1 MSRMIDRVAAAIAR
15 ELDEATF
22 YKAVGFQNAARAAIE
37 AMDDPTGEMTKA
49 GMDERNAKALFTR
62 DDAYH
67 VFRAMIRAA
76 LKDK

>member
-1 MSRMIDRVAAAIAR
+1 MSMVERVAVAISGAP
-15 ELDEATF
+15 F
-22 YKAVGFQNAARAAIE
+22 PSKKSMQKARAAIE
-37 AMDDPTGEMTKA
+37 AMDDPTGEMTQA
-49 GMDERNAKALFTR
+49 GMDERNARALFTM